1 MFDVGYSTSVLRLR
15 RSRLAVSSPPCTVA
29 ARPARKKLAVG
40 PVCGGEFRR
49 NLHTLRAV
57 NVTTNPEPL
66 PMDLAPLCAETAL
79 RLLQHGAESALVE
92 SLARRVGLALGA
104 ERVEVALM
112 ANAVTVTV
120 RIRGRSKTTVR
131 RNEDRGINMHVV
143 TEVQRLV
150 LETEAGRMDRLTYRE
165 KLATI
170 QPFHHPRW
178 AVAIMVG
185 LSCACFARLNQAD
198 WQACALVAV
207 ASGIAMVVRQ
217 RIALVHFSPL
227 VVFAVTAFVAT
238 SITVVGF
245 IYNFSQTPR
254 SAMAASVLLLVPGYP
269 LINSL
274 SDMVKGYIN
283 TGLSRGMAAMLLSG
297 ATCTGILAAMSVWKV
312 WGWLS

>member
-1 MFDVGYSTSVLRLR
+1 M
-15 RSRLAVSSPPCTVA
+15 
-29 ARPARKKLAVG
+29 
-40 PVCGGEFRR
+40 
-49 NLHTLRAV
+49 NII
-57 NVTTNPEPL
+57 TTPEPQ
-66 PMDLAPLCAETAL
+66 PIDIAPLCAETAL

-92 SLARRVGLALGA
+92 SLTRRIGIALGA

-112 ANAVTVTV
+112 ANAVTVTA
-120 RIRGRSKTTVR
+120 RIKGRSKTTVR

-150 LETEAGRMDRLTYRE
+150 LEAEAGRLDRNQYRE
-165 KLATI
+165 RLLAI
-170 QPFHHPRW
+170 EPFHHPRW

-198 WQACALVAV
+198 WAACGLVAI
-207 ASGIAMVVRQ
+207 ASGIAMTVRQ
-217 RIALVHFSPL
+217 RLSLLHFSPL
-227 VVFAVTAFVAT
+227 VVFAITAFVAT
-238 SITVVGF
+238 SITIVGH
-245 IYNFSQTPR
+245 IYNISETPR
-254 SAMAASVLLLVPGYP
+254 AAMAASVLLLVPGYP
-269 LINSL
+269 LINSV

>member
-1 MFDVGYSTSVLRLR
+1 
-15 RSRLAVSSPPCTVA
+15 
-29 ARPARKKLAVG
+29 
-40 PVCGGEFRR
+40 
-49 NLHTLRAV
+49 
-57 NVTTNPEPL
+57 
-66 PMDLAPLCAETAL
+66 
-79 RLLQHGAESALVE
+79 VE
-92 SLARRVGLALGA
+92 SLARRVGLAFGA

-150 LETEAGRMDRLTYRE
+150 LEAEAGRLDRIAYRE
-165 KLATI
+165 RVSNI
-170 QPFHHPRW
+170 EPVHHPRW
-178 AVAIMVG
+178 AVALMVG

-198 WQACALVAV
+198 WSACGLVAV
-207 ASGIAMVVRQ
+207 ASGVAMVVRQ
-217 RIALVHFSPL
+217 RIASFHFSPL

-238 SITVVGF
+238 SLTVVGF
-245 IYNFSQTPR
+245 IYNISETPR
-254 SAMAASVLLLVPGYP
+254 AAMAASVLLLVPGYP

-297 ATCTGILAAMSVWKV
+297 ATCTGILAAMSLWKV